1 MCDFC
6 AYVPE
11 ADAAQG
17 DLVFF
22 KGTSAR
28 TGNDI
33 THVAIYCD
41 NIIYEAGD
49 NGVGYARL
57 DTPYCQAHFAGF
69 GRVPGIEVEAVSNDA
84 EGNKT
89 NAGTAP
95 VPQNDGGTKDE

>member
-22 KGTSAR
+22 RGTSAR